1 MEENSNDW
9 NTYSKL
15 VLAELKR
22 LQENDEKIQSTLT
35 EINLKLNKID
45 SFEKELEGLQE
56 WKRQIEEVASATTM
70 KEMKA
75 DVAKLNTF
83 KTVAA
88 TVWAVVQIGFGI
100 LMVLLKK

>member
-35 EINLKLNKID
+35 EINKN
-45 SFEKELEGLQE
+45 
-56 WKRQIEEVASATTM
+56 
-70 KEMKA
+70 
-75 DVAKLNTF
+75 
-83 KTVAA
+83 
-88 TVWAVVQIGFGI
+88 
-100 LMVLLKK
+100 